1 MSVLARRLA
10 IGVAAVA
17 LLAGTAA
24 PAQAT
29 AAYDYH
35 PSDADWAD
43 CPRLPAGAAPD
54 TWSCIFIITVGGS
67 IKLGSIT
74 QDISRP
80 LRITVAQGKLADGST
95 AAAFGSVVGG
105 RMKVPGGLIGK
116 PFEVPKLT
124 DVYVETQG
132 TGKVEAGPVFPT
144 DVGIK
149 IRMIH
154 SLLGKKC
161 YIGSDAAPI
170 TLNPEITSLDL
181 TSIDDTPVFKA
192 TATDTTFAVPKASGC
207 GLDWGLVNTA
217 VNLRAGLPSPGGRN
231 AADFQWFVRGKSYLE
246 LPELTS

>member
-1 MSVLARRLA
+1 MSVLARRLSIA
-10 IGVAAVA
+10 AAAVA

-24 PAQAT
+24 PAQA

-35 PSDADWAD
+35 PSDADWSD

-74 QDISRP
+74 QDISQP

-124 DVYVETQG
+124 DVYVETKG
-132 TGKVEAGPVFPT
+132 TGRVDAGPIFPT
-144 DVGIK
+144 NVGIK

-154 SLLGKKC
+154 ALLGDKC
-161 YIGSDAAPI
+161 YIGSDANPI
-170 TLNPEITSLDL
+170 TLNPEITSLEL
-181 TSIDDTPVFKA
+181 TSIDGVPVFKA
-192 TATDTTFAVPKASGC
+192 TATDATFAVPKASGC
-207 GLDWGLVNTA
+207 GLNWGLVNTA
-217 VNLRAGLPSPGGRN
+217 VNLRAGLPSASGKN
-231 AADFQWFVRGKSYLE
+231 AADFQWFVRGKSYTE
-246 LPELTS
+246 LPDLVS

>member
-1 MSVLARRLA
+1 MRVIARCLA
-10 IGVAAVA
+10 IGVAAA
-17 LLAGTAA
+17 LLAGPA
-24 PAQAT
+24 PARAA

-43 CPRLPAGAAPD
+43 CPRLPAGATPE

-74 QDISRP
+74 QDISEP
-80 LRITVAQGKLADGST
+80 LRITVAQGKLADGSS
-95 AAAFGSVVGG
+95 AAAFGSVAGG

-132 TGKVEAGPVFPT
+132 TGKVEAGPLFPGH
-144 DVGIK
+144 VGIK

-154 SLLGKKC
+154 PLLGKKC
-161 YIGSDAAPI
+161 YIGGDANPI
-170 TLNPEITSLDL
+170 VLNPEVTSLDL
-181 TSIDDTPVFKA
+181 TSIDGTPVFSA
-192 TATDTTFAVPKASGC
+192 TAKDTAFAVPKASGC

-217 VNLRAGLPSPGGRN
+217 VNLRAGLPSPSGKN

-246 LPELTS
+246 LPHLTS